1 MKKKLFVI
9 SACICLILGLTA
21 CGASV
26 SYDDLDLDEYIKV
39 GKYKGLET
47 EAFTVEVTDEE
58 IQAQIDSELEAAAAS
73 EEIPKG
79 DVIADGDTVNIDYVG
94 KKDGKKFDGGSAEG
108 HDLVIGSDSFIDGF
122 EDGLIG
128 RKVGD
133 KVKLELT
140 FPEDYGESSLAG
152 QDVVFT
158 VKINSATR
166 VITPEY
172 DISFVKSTTEYDS
185 IEAYETLNKR
195 LEEVEETKIDLTSRF
210 KEVNKS
216 LMFKEDSLRDSLN
229 IMGLDLGNLLDI
241 DLYIKEYKDKIRKKE
256 EVHANLLSMEE
267 TYKALLKDRNIA
279 EIKKDLQNV
288 INDNNDY
295 EYESEDDIEKEEK
308 KKSQELLECEKYIKD
323 IENKIST
330 RYIGKRSL
338 PEIEEELDSMASE
351 IKVSENKV
359 KALDI
364 AIDTM
369 KESFDEIRRDIGPAL
384 NSNIADIFRILTGD
398 KYIEVKLGE
407 NYEMTVRDNLN
418 LFKGNYLSNG
428 ASDQLYL
435 ALRIA
440 LVGLIFQE
448 EEIPI
453 ILDDTFVQYDNIRR
467 EKALLMINEKV
478 KGQALIFTCH
488 TLEKEIMD
496 KNNLKVN
503 YIEL

>member
-1 MKKKLFVI
+1 MKKKLFI
-9 SACICLILGLTA
+9 IGACICLMLGLTA

-47 EAFTVEVTDEE
+47 EAFTVEVTEDE

-185 IEAYETLNKR
+185 IEAYETSIEKMIYENKEA
-195 LEEVEETKIDLTSRF
+195 EEIGNQQNELWSQALANTDVKKYPEKIVNYYIEFNSDQIDDMAKEYGVSREEMLASYDF
-210 KEVNKS
+210 GNEEEFAAVN
-216 LMFKEDSLRDSLN
+216 EDSSRLRVKQEMLIEYIAAKEGLKATEKEKEALLTDFES
-229 IMGLDLGNLLDI
+229 MGYDEDMIKSQTGRTMDEYIRVEILYQKVLEFLLDQ
-241 DLYIKEYKDKIRKKE
+241 
-256 EVHANLLSMEE
+256 
-267 TYKALLKDRNIA
+267 A
-279 EIKKDLQNV
+279 EIK
-288 INDNNDY
+288 
-295 EYESEDDIEKEEK
+295 
-308 KKSQELLECEKYIKD
+308 
-323 IENKIST
+323 
-330 RYIGKRSL
+330 
-338 PEIEEELDSMASE
+338 
-351 IKVSENKV
+351 
-359 KALDI
+359 
-364 AIDTM
+364 
-369 KESFDEIRRDIGPAL
+369 
-384 NSNIADIFRILTGD
+384 
-398 KYIEVKLGE
+398 
-407 NYEMTVRDNLN
+407 
-418 LFKGNYLSNG
+418 
-428 ASDQLYL
+428 
-435 ALRIA
+435 
-440 LVGLIFQE
+440 
-448 EEIPI
+448 
-453 ILDDTFVQYDNIRR
+453 
-467 EKALLMINEKV
+467 
-478 KGQALIFTCH
+478 
-488 TLEKEIMD
+488 
-496 KNNLKVN
+496 
-503 YIEL
+503 